1 MLDHMELLVSD
12 LARSKEFYL
21 KALAPLGFKIIYEL
35 DVAIGFGDESFPSF
49 WIHIGKPGNPPHFAF
64 GAKDRAA
71 VDAFYRAAI
80 AAGGKDNGAPGFR
93 THYAP
98 TYYAAFI
105 YDPDGNNIEA
115 VCRKD

>member
-12 LARSKEFYL
+12 LARSKEFYA
-21 KALAPLGFKIIYEL
+21 KTLAPLGFKILYEL
-35 DVAIGFGDESFPSF
+35 DVATGFGDESFPSF
-49 WIHIGKPGNPPHFAF
+49 WIHIGDPRNRSHFAF

-71 VDAFYRAAI
+71 VDAFYHAAI
-80 AAGGKDNGAPGFR
+80 AAGGEDNGAPGFR
-93 THYAP
+93 AHYAP

-115 VCRKD
+115 VCRKG